1 MNFITQTVAVTGVGL
16 RSVPMRLGTSLVIVI
31 GVATV
36 VAVFISVLAMAVGFE
51 RAAASA
57 GRADRAIILG
67 SGSNNEG
74 GSSLSREHASTIA
87 GAPGVRKGAGG
98 EPLASAEVL
107 AFVPVT
113 NQRTGLNAFATL
125 RGMGPQG
132 FALRPEIRLVAGR
145 AFRPGLQEVIVGRA
159 AQQQLG
165 GLGIGSRISLPQG
178 DWEIVGVFESGRD
191 SHESGLLTDA
201 EMLLTAYRRPA
212 FNSMTV
218 RLEDAGAFERFS
230 TALTTNPTLTVQVIR
245 EDRYFSQASG
255 WVTQLLRIV
264 SFGIGGIMAFGAAF
278 GALNT
283 MYTAVSTRA
292 REIAT
297 LRALGFAPAAVMI
310 SILVEALVLALAGA
324 VLGLIPAWLF
334 VNGAVVST
342 MSGTGPSQVTFA
354 MQMTPQVA
362 VLGILAACLIGAVG
376 GLFGALRA
384 SRLPLATA
392 IRAV

>member
-1 MNFITQTVAVTGVGL
+1 MNFMTQTIAVTGVGL
-16 RSVPMRLGTSLVIVI
+16 RSVPLRLGTSMVIVI

-74 GSSLSREHASTIA
+74 GSSLSRENALTIA
-87 GAPGVRKGAGG
+87 GALGVRRDADG

-125 RGMGPQG
+125 RGAGTNG
-132 FALRPEIRLVAGR
+132 FALRPEIRVVEGR
-145 AFRPGLQEVIVGRA
+145 TFRPGLQEVIVGRA

-165 GLGIGSRISLPQG
+165 ALSIGSRISLPQG

-191 SHESGLLTDA
+191 SHESELLTDA
-201 EMLLTAYRRPA
+201 EMLLREYRRPA
-212 FNSMTV
+212 FNSMTIG
-218 RLEDAGAFERFS
+218 LEDAGVFERFS
-230 TALTTNPTLTVQVIR
+230 AALTTNPTLTVQVIR

-264 SFGIGGIMAFGAAF
+264 SFGIGSIMAFGAAF

-310 SILVEALVLALAGA
+310 SILIEALALALAGGA
-324 VLGLIPAWLF
+324 LGLVPAWLL

-354 MQMTPQVA
+354 MQMTPQIVA
-362 VLGILAACLIGAVG
+362 LGILAACLVGIVG

-384 SRLPLATA
+384 SRLPVATA
-392 IRAV
+392 MRAV

>member
-1 MNFITQTVAVTGVGL
+1 VSFLTQAIAITGVGL
-16 RSVPMRLGTSLVIVI
+16 RSVPMRLGTSMVIVI

-36 VAVFISVLAMAVGFE
+36 VAVFISVLAMAIGFE
-51 RAAASA
+51 RTTSSA

-74 GSSLSREHASTIA
+74 GSSLSRENALTIL
-87 GAPGVRKGAGG
+87 GAPGVRKGADG
-98 EPLASAEVL
+98 EPLASIEVL

-125 RGMGPQG
+125 RGVGSQG
-132 FALRPEIRLVAGR
+132 FQLRPEIRLVAGR
-145 AFRPGLQEVIVGRA
+145 AFRPGLQEAIVGRA

-165 GLGIGSRISLPQG
+165 ALEIGSRITLPQG
-178 DWEIVGVFESGRD
+178 DWEIVGVFESARD
-191 SHESGLLTDA
+191 SHESELLTDA
-201 EMLLTAYRRPA
+201 EMLLRAYRRPA

-218 RLEDAGAFERFS
+218 ALEDAGAFERFS
-230 TALTTNPTLTVQVIR
+230 TALTTNPTLTVQAIR

-255 WVTQLLRIV
+255 WMTQLLRIV
-264 SFGIGGIMAFGAAF
+264 SFGIGSIMAFGAAF

-297 LRALGFAPAAVMI
+297 LRALGFAPGAVMI

-324 VLGLIPAWLF
+324 ALGMVPAWLL

-354 MQMTPQVA
+354 MQMTPQIV
-362 VLGILAACLIGAVG
+362 VLGILAACFIGAVG

-384 SRLPLATA
+384 SRLPVATA
-392 IRAV
+392 MRAV